1 MKIFNK
7 SKNLLII
14 CLFIIINSKSLES
27 FENKILFKVNN
38 EIITTIDIYEE
49 IKFLKIFNPE
59 INNLNE
65 KDLLEI
71 SKNTIIREKI
81 KKIEIMNY
89 VEEVKIEDKFLLKF
103 IKDKYSKLG
112 INSLDSFNEFLKSN
126 NLDVKNAKEKIAI
139 ELIWNDIIFQ
149 KFNSKVIIN
158 KDQIR
163 KEILKNSEKKLQRE
177 LSLSEIVFDIDKK
190 SEFKNKYE
198 KIILDIEQTGFKNAA
213 LINSISDTASVGGS
227 IGWIK
232 EDNLNNVIKNEINKL
247 EIGQYSKPIRTSA
260 GFLIIKVE
268 DIKEY
273 EIKFD
278 LDKKIQEVIMFK
290 TNEQLNQLSNNYF
303 NKIKK
308 DLIFDDL

>member
-71 SKNTIIREKI
+71 AKNTIIREKI

-163 KEILKNSEKKLQRE
+163 KEVLKNSEKKLQRE
-177 LSLSEIVFDIDKK
+177 LSLSEIVFDINKK
-190 SEFKNKYE
+190 SEFNIKYE

-213 LINSISDTASVGGS
+213 LINSISDTASVGGF
-227 IGWIK
+227 IGWVK

-273 EIKFD
+273 EIEFD
-278 LDKKIQEVIMFK
+278 LDKKIQEAIMFK
-290 TNEQLNQLSNNYF
+290 TNEQLNQFSNNYF

>member
-1 MKIFNK
+1 MKMLNK

-126 NLDVKNAKEKIAI
+126 NLDDKNAKEKIAI

-177 LSLSEIVFDIDKK
+177 LSLSEIVFDINKK
-190 SEFKNKYE
+190 SEFNIKYE

-213 LINSISDTASVGGS
+213 LINSISDTASVGGF
-227 IGWIK
+227 IGWVK

-273 EIKFD
+273 EIEFD
-278 LDKKIQEVIMFK
+278 LDKKIQEAIMFK

>member
-1 MKIFNK
+1 MKMLNK
-7 SKNLLII
+7 SKNFLII

-177 LSLSEIVFDIDKK
+177 LSLSEIVFDINKK
-190 SEFKNKYE
+190 SEFNIKYE

-213 LINSISDTASVGGS
+213 LINSISDTASVGGF
-227 IGWIK
+227 IGWVK

-273 EIKFD
+273 EIEFD
-278 LDKKIQEVIMFK
+278 LDKKIQEAIMFK

>member
-7 SKNLLII
+7 SKNLLIF
-14 CLFIIINSKSLES
+14 CLFIIINSQSLES

-177 LSLSEIVFDIDKK
+177 LSLSEIVFDINKK
-190 SEFKNKYE
+190 SEFNTKYE

-213 LINSISDTASVGGS
+213 LINSISDTASVGGF
-227 IGWIK
+227 IGWVK

-273 EIKFD
+273 EIEFD
-278 LDKKIQEVIMFK
+278 LDKKIQEAIMFK

>member
-1 MKIFNK
+1 MKMLNK
-7 SKNLLII
+7 LKNLLII

-177 LSLSEIVFDIDKK
+177 LSLSEIVFDINKK
-190 SEFKNKYE
+190 SEFNIKYE

-213 LINSISDTASVGGS
+213 LINSISDTASVGGF
-227 IGWIK
+227 IGWVK

-273 EIKFD
+273 EIEFD
-278 LDKKIQEVIMFK
+278 LDKKIQEAIMFK
-290 TNEQLNQLSNNYF
+290 TNEQLNQFSNNYF

>member
-1 MKIFNK
+1 MKMLNK
-7 SKNLLII
+7 LKNLLII

-177 LSLSEIVFDIDKK
+177 LSLSEIVFDINKK
-190 SEFKNKYE
+190 SEFNTKYE

-213 LINSISDTASVGGS
+213 LINSISDTASVGGF
-227 IGWIK
+227 IGWVK

-273 EIKFD
+273 EIEFD
-278 LDKKIQEVIMFK
+278 LDKKIQEAIMFK